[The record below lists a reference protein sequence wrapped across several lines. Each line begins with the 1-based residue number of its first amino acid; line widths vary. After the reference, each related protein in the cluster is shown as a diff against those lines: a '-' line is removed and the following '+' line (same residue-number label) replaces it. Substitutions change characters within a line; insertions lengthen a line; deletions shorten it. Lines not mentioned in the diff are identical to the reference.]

1 MAKEDLFTKVW
12 KMGSGFLA
20 VDGGRR
26 ILASNDPS
34 ERIGGA
40 VELVVGIILYKLTE

>member
-1 MAKEDLFTKVW
+1 MAKEDLFTKMW

-26 ILASNDPS
+26 LLASDNSS
-34 ERIGGA
+34 ERIVGTA
-40 VELVVGIILYKLTE
+40 ELVVGVILYRITE

>member
-26 ILASNDPS
+26 LLASDNPS
-34 ERIGGA
+34 ERFVGTA
-40 VELVVGIILYKLTE
+40 ELVVGIILYKITE